1 MSKDDLLQRLDELNS
16 SLKLSKDGNNEY
28 KQILQELQ
36 KAGVPSMSQS
46 LIKDEDCQKK
56 LSDFPDS
63 FLSLPIKT
71 LLMRSGISTVGE
83 LLDLDRLEAMKLPG
97 LGDKKWLTIYSI
109 QKSLY
114 DSCSHR
120 DLLTGEVV
128 DPLEEEVEEIKPF
141 THEELQNIN
150 QEMLA
155 CEIAAANNRPYNK
168 NIYQKYVF
176 ELNARKQKRSDVFK
190 DDEFYEIPATMLLNL
205 PKRLRVS
212 SMIDSSNVERVVEF
226 LDFTEDEVLNQHNQ
240 GKKSWSNIVELKQ
253 NILDNKQNYLKEYK
267 EKYMIHVLPENA
279 EGQPLYNRCITALQ
293 QLARF
298 AEARGEE
305 RYSYLIKEFFI
316 NGKSLKEIEQNIPLF
331 QEDKK
336 KIGREQIR
344 LDTGRCKRCIISGS
358 ENPLVYNAYFSD
370 ELIDE
375 LNELP
380 QDLLYHSLSYANQC
394 MQTPEDSDCT
404 PIIRLLNLDILDI
417 TEDRRD
423 TFMDAPRVI
432 PSGNWKSYI
441 ASHIKAIHYEM
452 EKLARPEDKD
462 EIISKVMASDYLP
475 ENFDLNV
482 IERILADHTWII
494 KTEDGKYSYP
504 YEKLKGAETKAARI
518 IYEEN
523 NITTGDIQRIDKE
536 RTSAVNKLKFKR
548 ARLLLDYPWVQ
559 QGARRDQ
566 FIYAPQP
573 IQTLEPLQITIEKY
587 AKKEKRFY
595 FSDMVAF
602 LKEKGY
608 QYSER
613 VFRTYVMKYCVP
625 SNADNNLICLES
637 EIDESERN
645 KWRQRTVRG
654 TTNWIINSCIKLLG
668 EKKLKNKK
676 LQELVFS
683 QPEAENY
690 NARDITQYV
699 AKYCCE
705 YEDYLNE
712 KKEDESYIS
721 NMPFFI
727 KDEEIWVNQQCI
739 DEGLVDLD
747 KIGFANKQSD
757 YYMTVITEIVNR
769 LNSRQNKKMRLVELR
784 DICTPLINHPSKYS
798 IFYKIVEK
806 LPEEVEKVTEEDGS
820 MYLHYKTEKQ
830 TYEKTYS
837 LPVEDNVDSNED
849 SQDEIPQVV
858 ETPRTENNYI
868 RGKIVWEDMASE
880 LKRELGHSKYNKYWW
895 NLDDVTM
902 DEGID
907 RFVSF
912 LKTANNDRV
921 IHEDLSCHI
930 FELFTQRVTKYDT
943 YDHLRTITLSFEPII
958 RRIYML
964 NNPGSIDP
972 QTNGLADC
980 IKLVPELETWASIH
994 WSQIPQNDFR
1004 IIYNKIY
1011 RTRNKFAHGSDV
1023 EMNHPEMF
1031 QAAYSFVTL
1040 FIYVISRFTKEVA

>member
-1 MSKDDLLQRLDELNS
+1 MNKDDLLQRLGELNS
-16 SLKLSKDGNNEY
+16 SLKISRNESDEY
-28 KQILQELQ
+28 NQILQELR

-56 LSDFPDS
+56 LSDFSDS
-63 FLSLPIKT
+63 FISPKIKV

-97 LGDKKWLTIYSI
+97 LGDKKWLIIYSI

-114 DSCSHR
+114 DLYSHK
-120 DLLTGEVV
+120 DLLICEVV
-128 DPLEEEVEEIKPF
+128 DPLEEKVKEIIPF

-155 CEIAAANNRPYNK
+155 CEIAAVKNLRYDKNK
-168 NIYQKYVF
+168 YQKYVN
-176 ELNARKQKRSDVFK
+176 ELYVREQKRSDAFK
-190 DDEFYEIPATMLLNL
+190 DDEFYEIPVKMLLNL
-205 PKRLRVS
+205 PACLRVS
-212 SMIDSSNVERVVEF
+212 SMIKRSNVERVVEI
-226 LDFTEDEVLNQHNQ
+226 LDFTENDVLNQPNQ
-240 GKKSWSNIVELKQ
+240 GRTSWRNIVKLKRD
-253 NILDNKQNYLKEYK
+253 ILDNTQNYLREYK

-279 EGQPLYNRCITALQ
+279 EGQPLYERCITALQ
-293 QLARF
+293 QLADI
-298 AEARGEE
+298 AEKRGEE

-316 NGKSLKEIEQNIPLF
+316 NGKSLEEIAQNIP
-331 QEDKK
+331 QVQ
-336 KIGREQIR
+336 KITNERVRQLIVEYRLQIM
-344 LDTGRCKRCIISGS
+344 SGS
-358 ENPLVYNAYFSD
+358 ENPLVDNAYFSD
-370 ELIDE
+370 ELIDK

-380 QDLLYHSLSYANQC
+380 QELLYHSLSYANQC
-394 MQTPEDSDCT
+394 MQAPEDSDCM
-404 PIIRLLNLDILDI
+404 PIIRLLNLDILDV
-417 TEDRRD
+417 TKYRD
-423 TFMDAPRVI
+423 SFMDAPRVI
-432 PSGNWKSYI
+432 PSEKSGRCKSYV

-452 EKLARPEDKD
+452 NELARPEDKD
-462 EIISKVMASDYLP
+462 EIVSKVMASDYLP

-482 IERILADHTWII
+482 IERILADHAWIEEI
-494 KTEDGKYSYP
+494 EDGKYWYP
-504 YEKLKGAETKAARI
+504 YEKLNRAETKAARI
-518 IYEEN
+518 IYEKK
-523 NITTGDIQRIDKE
+523 NITTGDIQRIDRE
-536 RTSAVNKLKFKR
+536 RTSAVNKLKFRR
-548 ARLLLDYPWVQ
+548 ASLLLDNPWVQ
-559 QGARRDQ
+559 QGARNDQ

-573 IQTLEPLQITIEKY
+573 IPTLEPLQITIEKY
-587 AKKEKRFY
+587 AKEKIRFH
-595 FSDMVAF
+595 FSDMVAS
-602 LKEKGY
+602 LKKQGY
-608 QYSER
+608 QYSES
-613 VFRTYVMKYCVP
+613 VFRTYVMRYCVP
-625 SNADNNLICLES
+625 SNADRNLICLES
-637 EIDESERN
+637 EIDESDRN

-654 TTNWIINSCIKLLG
+654 TTNWIINSCINLLG
-668 EKKLKNKK
+668 SEKLKIKK

-683 QPEAENY
+683 QLEAENY
-690 NARDITQYV
+690 NAKDITQYV
-699 AKYCCE
+699 AKYCCK

-712 KKEDESYIS
+712 KEKDKSFIS

-727 KDEEIWVNQQCI
+727 KNDEIWVNQQCLE
-739 DEGLVDLD
+739 EGLVDLD

-757 YYMTVITEIVNR
+757 YYMTVMTEIVNQ
-769 LNSRQNKKMRLVELR
+769 LKQSTEQKMRLVKLR

-820 MYLHYKTEKQ
+820 MYLYYKTEKQ

-858 ETPRTENNYI
+858 ETTRTENNYI
-868 RGKIVWEDMASE
+868 RGRIVWEDMACE

-895 NLDDVTM
+895 NLEDVTM

-912 LKTANNDRV
+912 LETANNDRV

>member
-1 MSKDDLLQRLDELNS
+1 MNKDNLLQKLDELNS
-16 SLKLSKDGNNEY
+16 SLNLSKDENNEY

-63 FLSLPIKT
+63 FISLPIKT

-83 LLDLDRLEAMKLPG
+83 LLDLDRLEAMKLPS

-120 DLLTGEVV
+120 DLLTCEVV
-128 DPLEEEVEEIKPF
+128 NPIEEEVEEITPF

-155 CEIAAANNRPYNK
+155 CEIAAVNNRPYDNNRYKRYVNK
-168 NIYQKYVF
+168 
-176 ELNARKQKRSDVFK
+176 LSARGQKRSDVFK
-190 DDEFYEIPATMLLNL
+190 DDEFYEIPAKMLQNL
-205 PKRLRVS
+205 PARVS
-212 SMIDSSNVERVVEF
+212 NMMSNVERVVEIF
-226 LDFTEDEVLNQHNQ
+226 DFTEDDVMNQPNQ
-240 GKKSWSNIVELKQ
+240 GKKSWKNIVELKQ
-253 NILDNKQNYLKEYK
+253 DILDNTQNYLKEYK

-279 EGQPLYNRCITALQ
+279 EGQPLYKRCITALQ
-293 QLARF
+293 QLADI
-298 AEARGEE
+298 AEKRGKE

-316 NGKSLKEIEQNIPLF
+316 KGKSLEEIAQNIP
-331 QEDKK
+331 QVQ
-336 KIGREQIR
+336 KITNERVRQLIVEYRIQIM
-344 LDTGRCKRCIISGS
+344 SGS
-358 ENPLVYNAYFSD
+358 DNPLVDNAYFSD

-380 QDLLYHSLSYANQC
+380 QELLYHSLSYANQC
-394 MQTPEDSDCT
+394 LQAPKDSDCT
-404 PIIRLLNLDILDI
+404 PIIRLLNLDILDV
-417 TEDRRD
+417 TKYRD
-423 TFMDAPRVI
+423 SFMDAPRVI
-432 PSGNWKSYI
+432 PCDKSGNWKTYI
-441 ASHIKAIHYEM
+441 ASHIRAIHYEM
-452 EKLARPEDKD
+452 NELARPEDKD
-462 EIISKVMASDYLP
+462 EIISKVMASEYLP
-475 ENFDLNV
+475 QNFDLNV
-482 IERILADHTWII
+482 IERILADHAWIEEI
-494 KTEDGKYSYP
+494 EDGKYWYP
-504 YEKLKGAETKAARI
+504 YEKLRGAIEKFARI
-518 IYEEN
+518 IYEKK
-523 NITTGDIQRIDKE
+523 NITSGDILKIDKE
-536 RTSAVNKLKFKR
+536 RTSNAYKGQVQGKDIMKK
-548 ARLLLDYPWVQ
+548 YPWVQ

-602 LKEKGY
+602 LEEKGY
-608 QYSER
+608 QYSDR

-625 SNADNNLICLES
+625 SNEDNNLICLES

-654 TTNWIINSCIKLLG
+654 TTNWIINSCIKLLDS
-668 EKKLKNKK
+668 EKLKIKK

-690 NARDITQYV
+690 NAKDITQYL
-699 AKYCCE
+699 AKYCCKH
-705 YEDYLNE
+705 EDYLNE
-712 KKEDESYIS
+712 KEKDASFIS

-727 KDEEIWVNQQCI
+727 KNDEIWVNKQCI

-757 YYMTVITEIVNR
+757 YYMTVITEIVNQ
-769 LNSRQNKKMRLVELR
+769 LKQSPEQKMRLVELR

-798 IFYKIVEK
+798 IFYKIVGK

-849 SQDEIPQVV
+849 SQNEIPQVV
-858 ETPRTENNYI
+858 ETTRTENKYI

-880 LKRELGHSKYNKYWW
+880 LKRELGHSRYNRRWW
-895 NLDDVTM
+895 DLDVTIE
-902 DEGID
+902 DGID

-912 LKTANNDRV
+912 LENANNDRV
-921 IHEDLSCHI
+921 IHEDLSLHI
-930 FELFTQRVTKYDT
+930 FELLTQPVTKYDI
-943 YDHLRTITLSFEPII
+943 YDHLKTITLGFEPII
-958 RRIYML
+958 RRIYKL
-964 NNPGSIDP
+964 NNPGSIVPRTD
-972 QTNGLADC
+972 GLANC
-980 IKLVPELETWASIH
+980 IKLVPELNTWAAYTPG
-994 WSQIPQNDFR
+994 SQLQQNVFR
-1004 IIYNKIY
+1004 RIYDNIY

-1023 EMNHPEMF
+1023 EMITPEMY

-1040 FIYVISRFTKEVA
+1040 FIYVISRFTNEVA

>member
-1 MSKDDLLQRLDELNS
+1 M
-16 SLKLSKDGNNEY
+16 
-28 KQILQELQ
+28 
-36 KAGVPSMSQS
+36 
-46 LIKDEDCQKK
+46 
-56 LSDFPDS
+56 
-63 FLSLPIKT
+63 
-71 LLMRSGISTVGE
+71 
-83 LLDLDRLEAMKLPG
+83 
-97 LGDKKWLTIYSI
+97 
-109 QKSLY
+109 
-114 DSCSHR
+114 
-120 DLLTGEVV
+120 TGEAVA
-128 DPLEEEVEEIKPF
+128 PLEEEVEEIKPF

-168 NIYQKYVF
+168 NRYQKYVN
-176 ELNARKQKRSDVFK
+176 ELYARGQKRSDVFK

-205 PKRLRVS
+205 PACLRVS

-226 LDFTEDEVLNQHNQ
+226 LDFTEDEVLNQPNQ
-240 GKKSWSNIVELKQ
+240 GKKSWKNIVDLKQ
-253 NILDNKQNYLKEYK
+253 DILDNTQNYLKEYK

-293 QLARF
+293 QLADI
-298 AEARGEE
+298 AEKRGKE
-305 RYSYLIKEFFI
+305 RYSYLIKELLI
-316 NGKSLKEIEQNIPLF
+316 NGKSPKEIAQNF
-331 QEDKK
+331 QITLSRVYQETTNC
-336 KIGREQIR
+336 KIGIM
-344 LDTGRCKRCIISGS
+344 SGS
-358 ENPLVYNAYFSD
+358 ENPLVDNAYFSD

-375 LNELP
+375 LKELP
-380 QDLLYHSLSYANQC
+380 QELLYHSLPYANYC
-394 MQTPEDSDCT
+394 MQAPEDSDCT

-417 TEDRRD
+417 GDRK

-432 PSGNWKSYI
+432 PSDESENWKSYI
-441 ASHIKAIHYEM
+441 ASHIKAIHYKM

-462 EIISKVMASDYLP
+462 EIISKVMASKYLP
-475 ENFDLNV
+475 KNFDLNV
-482 IERILADHTWII
+482 IEKILADHAWIEI
-494 KTEDGKYSYP
+494 EDGKYSYP
-504 YEKLKGAETKAARI
+504 YEKLKGAETKSARI
-518 IYEEN
+518 IYERKN
-523 NITTGDIQRIDKE
+523 TTTGEIQKIDKD
-536 RTSAVNKLKFKR
+536 RTSALKELHVDGPKIMD
-548 ARLLLDYPWVQ
+548 AYPWVQ
-559 QGARRDQ
+559 KGARNDQ
-566 FIYAPQP
+566 YIYAPQP
-573 IQTLEPLQITIEKY
+573 LPTLDPLLIAIEKY
-587 AKKEKRFY
+587 AKEKIRFY
-595 FSDMVAF
+595 FPDMVHF
-602 LKEKGY
+602 LREKGY
-608 QYSER
+608 QYSEK
-613 VFRTYVMKYCVP
+613 VFRTYVIKHCVP
-625 SNADNNLICLES
+625 SNADSNLLCLES
-637 EIDESERN
+637 EIDKFDR
-645 KWRQRTVRG
+645 KTWRQRAIHG
-654 TTNWIINSCIKLLG
+654 TTNWIINSCINLLG
-668 EKKLKNKK
+668 SKKLKIKQ
-676 LQELVFS
+676 LQDLVFS

-699 AKYCCE
+699 AKYCCK

-712 KKEDESYIS
+712 KKEDESFIS

-727 KDEEIWVNQQCI
+727 KKDFIWVNQQCL

-757 YYMTVITEIVNR
+757 YYMTVMTEIVKQ
-769 LNSRQNKKMRLVELR
+769 LKQSSEQKMRLVELR
-784 DICTPLINHPSKYS
+784 NICTPLINHPSKYS

-858 ETPRTENNYI
+858 ETTRTENNYS
-868 RGKIVWEDMASE
+868 RGRIVWKDMASE

-943 YDHLRTITLSFEPII
+943 YDHLRTITLGFEPII
-958 RRIYML
+958 RRIYTL
-964 NNPGSIDP
+964 NNPGSTVP

-980 IKLVPELETWASIH
+980 IKLVPELETWASIQ
-994 WSQIPQNDFR
+994 WSQIPRNDFR

-1031 QAAYSFVTL
+1031 QAAYSYIAL